1 MKYWLLALLV
11 ALLSACGGGGG
22 GGAVSLETQDDSAA
36 LMSQLGE
43 ARTEIVASIPADRQ
57 AEFERKIAALEQDLN
72 AARASVAE
80 LSAQLTAIL
89 EEMRNIAIPPE
100 TPEPSPPN
108 NTPTA
113 ADCHANLQVLV
124 DGNCQNCEADKQFN
138 PANNTCEPLPPTA
151 AACHAKSQ
159 ILVGDSCQNC
169 EADKQFN
176 PANNTCEPLPP
187 TAAECHANL
196 QVLVDGNCQSCEA
209 GERFSINKCVAIPT
223 AAECYDMQ
231 KILVGDNCQSCE
243 AGERFS
249 INKCVAIPTAA
260 ECYAMQKI
268 LVNDNCQSCEA
279 GERFSINKCV
289 AIPTAAECY
298 DMQKILVDGNCQNC
312 EADERFSINKCVA
325 IPTAAECYDMQK
337 ILVGDNCQS
346 CEADERFSINK
357 CVAIP
362 TAAECYDMQKILVG
376 DNCQSCEADER
387 FSINKCVAIPT
398 AAECYDMQKILVGD
412 NCQSCEAD
420 ERFSINKCVAIP
432 TAAECY
438 DMQKILVG
446 DNCQSCEADERFSIN
461 ECVAIPT
468 ATECYDMQKI
478 LVGNNCESCEAGERF
493 SINECVA
500 IPTAAEC
507 YDMQKILVNSN
518 CESCEAGER
527 FSINKCVAIPAAE
540 ECHAEEK
547 ILVGDNC
554 QSCEAYEQFHT
565 ATNTCKALPTA
576 AECHANLQVLVDSNC
591 KNCEAGEQF
600 DTATN
605 KCKALPTAEECHAEE
620 KVLVGDSCR
629 SCSANTQFVIN
640 RCVRVLSTF
649 DTEEYRRN
657 PMYEDIQPLYA
668 YQKGYFG
675 QGVTVAVIEARTGY
689 VLDHPDLAPNYITAT
704 VNDIAVGVGIADS
717 RVNSHASGVAGIIG
731 AVRDGVG
738 MHGIAPEVKM
748 LPFSGSP
755 FYYRDTPTP
764 GSFERIP
771 NLTVVLRYIR
781 ENNIPI
787 VNNSRGSN
795 LIQKSVSDILED
807 PEQQRNAA
815 LYNEYVGDTDS
826 IWVWAAGNDRFHGS
840 NFYSR
845 SRAMIRPSPQSLYPL
860 HQGSEDLEKNWVVAI
875 ALSPIDTF
883 DANYN
888 IYHEY
893 RIANFSNACGPT
905 KYFCVATAV
914 YDTHIPSYKYESGYA
929 HHGPVGTSDS
939 APQVSGALA
948 ILHGAIGIESP
959 QMARAILLT
968 TATDVGD
975 PGVDEI
981 YGRGI
986 VNILKAM
993 VMIENMKTATADGLS
1008 AVSFADL
1015 RSELPSGFSHLHNE
1029 LSAVQVAIKLTNG
1042 LHYNVA
1048 LSEMLTPGDAPDVPL
1063 GDGATDMLADAESDS
1078 RRGFFAYGDIDAE
1091 LGLRYYGG
1099 TGGFSYVAEGQH
1111 AKTNQRFF
1119 SGNFGSLGGV
1129 SGKVYSGKVGFV
1141 RDMNMA
1147 GMQIFGDYERAAVG
1161 GDGDEG
1167 NLIVGVRDAQAES
1180 WMAGLSF
1187 ADIWKY
1193 GDKIKLSARQEMGLS
1208 GGDLIVRYPHAV
1220 GDFHE
1225 TFIGEGTQE
1234 IEVREAFLPLK
1245 QSALMIYTA
1254 GYAQQFTAKS
1264 EWAAALEYNAGNN
1277 AKAISLIWQGE
1288 F

>member
-1 MKYWLLALLV
+1 MKYWLLALCV

-22 GGAVSLETQDDSAA
+22 GAVSMEPPTDSAA

-43 ARTEIVASIPADRQ
+43 ARTEIVASLPADKR
-57 AEFERKIAALEQDLN
+57 AEFERKIAALEQDLA

-80 LSAQLTAIL
+80 LRAQLTAIL
-89 EEMRNIAIPPE
+89 EDMRNIAIPPE
-100 TPEPSPPN
+100 TPDPSPPN

-187 TAAECHANL
+187 TAADCHANL
-196 QVLVDGNCQSCEA
+196 QVLVDGNCQSCEAGERFSINKCVAIPTAAECYDMQKILVGDNCQSCGTNERFSINKCVAIPTAAECYDMQKILVGDNCQSCEAGERFSINKCVAIPTAAECYDMQKILVNDNCQSCEA

-260 ECYAMQKI
+260 ECYDMQKI
-268 LVNDNCQSCEA
+268 LVGDNCQSCE
-279 GERFSINKCV
+279 
-289 AIPTAAECY
+289 T
-298 DMQKILVDGNCQNC
+298 
-312 EADERFSINKCVA
+312 DERFSINKCVA
-325 IPTAAECYDMQK
+325 IPTAAEC
-337 ILVGDNCQS
+337 
-346 CEADERFSINK
+346 
-357 CVAIP
+357 
-362 TAAECYDMQKILVG
+362 
-376 DNCQSCEADER
+376 
-387 FSINKCVAIPT
+387 
-398 AAECYDMQKILVGD
+398 
-412 NCQSCEAD
+412 
-420 ERFSINKCVAIP
+420 
-432 TAAECY
+432 
-438 DMQKILVG
+438 
-446 DNCQSCEADERFSIN
+446 
-461 ECVAIPT
+461 
-468 ATECYDMQKI
+468 
-478 LVGNNCESCEAGERF
+478 
-493 SINECVA
+493 
-500 IPTAAEC
+500 
-507 YDMQKILVNSN
+507 
-518 CESCEAGER
+518 
-527 FSINKCVAIPAAE
+527 
-540 ECHAEEK
+540 HAEEK

-554 QSCEAYEQFHT
+554 ESCEADEQFHT

-576 AECHANLQVLVDSNC
+576 EECHANLQVLVDGNC

-600 DTATN
+600 DTANN
-605 KCKALPTAEECHAEE
+605 KCKALPTAAECHAEE

-675 QGVTVAVIEARTGY
+675 QGVTVAVIEHHTGF

-717 RVNSHASGVAGIIG
+717 RVDSHASGVAGIIG

-748 LPFSGSP
+748 LPFSGSR
-755 FYYRDTPTP
+755 FYYTGNILGETV
-764 GSFERIP
+764 P

-781 ENNIPI
+781 ENSIPI
-787 VNNSRGSN
+787 VNNSRASR

-807 PEQQRNAA
+807 SEQQRNAA

-826 IWVWAAGNDRFHGS
+826 IWVWGSGNDRFHGS
-840 NFYSR
+840 NFYSG

-893 RIANFSNACGPT
+893 RIAHFSNACGPT

-929 HHGPVGTSDS
+929 HHGPIGTSDS

-948 ILHGAIGIESP
+948 ILHGAIGIQSP

-1029 LSAVQVAIKLTNG
+1029 LAEVQVAVKLTNG

-1048 LSEMLTPGDAPDVPL
+1048 LSETMTPGDDSDVPL

-1091 LGLRYYGG
+1091 MGLRYYGG

-1119 SGNFGSLGGV
+1119 AGDFGSLGGV

-1245 QSALMIYTA
+1245 QKALMLYTA
-1254 GYAQQFTAKS
+1254 GYSQKFTAKS

-1277 AKAISLIWQGE
+1277 AKALSLIWQGE

>member
-1 MKYWLLALLV
+1 MKYWLLVLLV

-22 GGAVSLETQDDSAA
+22 GGAVSLEPQDDSAA

-80 LSAQLTAIL
+80 LRAQLTAIL
-89 EEMRNIAIPPE
+89 EEMRNITIPPE
-100 TPEPSPPN
+100 TPDSSPPN
-108 NTPTA
+108 NT
-113 ADCHANLQVLV
+113 
-124 DGNCQNCEADKQFN
+124 
-138 PANNTCEPLPPTA
+138 
-151 AACHAKSQ
+151 
-159 ILVGDSCQNC
+159 
-169 EADKQFN
+169 
-176 PANNTCEPLPP
+176 P

-209 GERFSINKCVAIPT
+209 GERFSINECVAIPT
-223 AAECYDMQ
+223 AAACHVQSQILVGNSCQSCPPNMQFSENQCVEIPPTAAACHAQSQILVGDNCQSCPTNMQFSENQCIPTAESCHVQSQILVGNSCQSCPPNTQFSENQCVEIPPTAAECHDKSQ
-231 KILVGDNCQSCE
+231 ILVGDNCQSCE

-249 INKCVAIPTAA
+249 INKCVT
-260 ECYAMQKI
+260 
-268 LVNDNCQSCEA
+268 
-279 GERFSINKCV
+279 
-289 AIPTAAECY
+289 
-298 DMQKILVDGNCQNC
+298 
-312 EADERFSINKCVA
+312 

-362 TAAECYDMQKILVG
+362 TAAECYDMQKILVN
-376 DNCQSCEADER
+376 DNCQNCEADER

-398 AAECYDMQKILVGD
+398 AAEC
-412 NCQSCEAD
+412 
-420 ERFSINKCVAIP
+420 
-432 TAAECY
+432 
-438 DMQKILVG
+438 
-446 DNCQSCEADERFSIN
+446 
-461 ECVAIPT
+461 
-468 ATECYDMQKI
+468 
-478 LVGNNCESCEAGERF
+478 
-493 SINECVA
+493 
-500 IPTAAEC
+500 
-507 YDMQKILVNSN
+507 
-518 CESCEAGER
+518 
-527 FSINKCVAIPAAE
+527 
-540 ECHAEEK
+540 HAEEK

-554 QSCEAYEQFHT
+554 ESCEADEQFH
-565 ATNTCKALPTA
+565 
-576 AECHANLQVLVDSNC
+576 
-591 KNCEAGEQF
+591 
-600 DTATN
+600 TATN
-605 KCKALPTAEECHAEE
+605 KCKALPTAAECHAEE

-675 QGVTVAVIEARTGY
+675 QGVTVAVVEHHTGF
-689 VLDHPDLAPNYITAT
+689 VLDHPDLASNYITAT
-704 VNDIAVGVGIADS
+704 VNDIAIGVGIADS
-717 RVNSHASGVAGIIG
+717 RIDSHASGVAGIIG

-748 LPFSGSP
+748 LPFSKSSA
-755 FYYRDTPTP
+755 YYKYYTDKPR
-764 GSFERIP
+764 ERIA
-771 NLTVVLRYIR
+771 NFQLVRKYIR

-787 VNNSRGSN
+787 VNNSWASGHGN
-795 LIQKSVSDILED
+795 KSISFILNFWEH
-807 PEQQRNAA
+807 QRNAA
-815 LYNEYVGDTDS
+815 TFNNDIVNTDS
-826 IWVWAAGNDRFHGS
+826 IWVWGAGNDALNNS
-840 NFYSR
+840 YSR
-845 SRAMIRPSPQSLYPL
+845 SITIVRPSPESLFPIFP
-860 HQGSEDLEKNWVVAI
+860 GNERLEKNWVVAI
-875 ALSPIDTF
+875 ALYPIDTF
-883 DANYN
+883 DKNYN

-914 YDTHIPSYKYESGYA
+914 YDTHIPSYEYESGYA
-929 HHGPVGTSDS
+929 HHGPIGTSDS

-948 ILHGAIGIESP
+948 ILHGAIGIQSP

-968 TATDVGD
+968 TATDVGE
-975 PGVDEI
+975 PGIDEI

-993 VMIENMKTATADGLS
+993 VMIENMKTAAADGLS

-1029 LSAVQVAIKLTNG
+1029 LSAVQVAVKLDDD
-1042 LHYNVA
+1042 LYYNVA
-1048 LSEMLTPGDAPDVPL
+1048 LSEMLTPGDDSDVPL
-1063 GDGATDMLADAESDS
+1063 GDGATDMLADSESDS
-1078 RRGFFAYGDIDAE
+1078 RRGFFAYGDIDSE

-1119 SGNFGSLGGV
+1119 SGNFGALGGV

-1187 ADIWKY
+1187 GDIWKY

-1245 QSALMIYTA
+1245 QKALMLYTA
-1254 GYAQQFTAKS
+1254 GYAQKFTAKS

>member
-1 MKYWLLALLV
+1 MKYWLLVLLV

-22 GGAVSLETQDDSAA
+22 GAVSLEPQDDSAA

-80 LSAQLTAIL
+80 LSAQLMAIL

-124 DGNCQNCEADKQFN
+124 DGNCQNCRANMQFSVDK
-138 PANNTCEPLPPTA
+138 CIPTA
-151 AACHAKSQ
+151 AACYAKSQ
-159 ILVGDSCQNC
+159 V
-169 EADKQFN
+169 
-176 PANNTCEPLPP
+176 
-187 TAAECHANL
+187 
-196 QVLVDGNCQSCEA
+196 
-209 GERFSINKCVAIPT
+209 
-223 AAECYDMQ
+223 
-231 KILVGDNCQSCE
+231 LVGDNCQSCE
-243 AGERFS
+243 TDERFS

-260 ECYAMQKI
+260 ECYAKSQI
-268 LVNDNCQSCEA
+268 LVGDNCQSCEA
-279 GERFSINKCV
+279 G
-289 AIPTAAECY
+289 
-298 DMQKILVDGNCQNC
+298 
-312 EADERFSINKCVA
+312 ERFSINKCVA

-412 NCQSCEAD
+412 NCQSCETD

-438 DMQKILVG
+438 AMQKILVG

-461 ECVAIPT
+461 
-468 ATECYDMQKI
+468 K
-478 LVGNNCESCEAGERF
+478 
-493 SINECVA
+493 CVA

-554 QSCEAYEQFHT
+554 ESCEAGEQFHT

-576 AECHANLQVLVDSNC
+576 EDCHAEEKILVGENC
-591 KNCEAGEQF
+591 QSCEANMQF
-600 DTATN
+600 KIN
-605 KCKALPTAEECHAEE
+605 RCIPTASSCHAEE
-620 KVLVGDSCR
+620 KVLLGDTCR
-629 SCSANTQFVIN
+629 PCRESEFVIN

-993 VMIENMKTATADGLS
+993 VMIENMKTAAADGLS

-1048 LSEMLTPGDAPDVPL
+1048 LSEMLTPGDDSDVPL
-1063 GDGATDMLADAESDS
+1063 GDGATDMLADSESDS
-1078 RRGFFAYGDIDAE
+1078 RRGFFAYGDIDSE

-1099 TGGFSYVAEGQH
+1099 TGGFSYIAEGQH

-1119 SGNFGSLGGV
+1119 SGNFGALGGV

-1187 ADIWKY
+1187 GDIWKY
-1193 GDKIKLSARQEMGLS
+1193 GDRIKLSARQEMGLS

-1245 QSALMIYTA
+1245 QKALMLYTA
-1254 GYAQQFTAKS
+1254 GYSQKFTAKS

-1277 AKAISLIWQGE
+1277 AKALSLIWQGE